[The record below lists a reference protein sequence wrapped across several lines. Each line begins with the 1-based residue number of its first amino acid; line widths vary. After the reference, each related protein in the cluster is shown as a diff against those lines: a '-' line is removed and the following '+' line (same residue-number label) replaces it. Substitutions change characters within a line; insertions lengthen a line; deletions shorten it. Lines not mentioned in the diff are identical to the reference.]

1 MKKKIIYS
9 VSMMLLLINVACS
22 NWLDVKPKTAVKEE
36 ELFSSEQGFKEN
48 LTGIYLL
55 MTSSDLYGRELLY
68 GITDMLAQRYEP
80 GGSTDIQ
87 EYKFADE
94 NWYKFPSTLNEK
106 YVNSLWKN
114 MYNVIANINNF
125 LKYVDKNR
133 GMIKTPGYYEMMK
146 GEALGLR
153 AFIYFDLLRL
163 YGPIYSQH
171 PDDKA
176 LPYRTEF
183 NRDDKTF
190 STARE
195 VMELMKQDLKAAETL
210 LANDPMYMEFPRTT
224 SDQTIGW
231 DDFLRYRFKRMN
243 LYAVKAL
250 MARVYQWEGDMGNA
264 MKMAQEVIDAK
275 DKEGN
280 NYFELVADNASD
292 RIYSTELLFSLSI
305 DNFDDQVEKDFAISP
320 STTVYYLADADRIND
335 MFDVNVD
342 GTNDM
347 RLREGQGF
355 SFSAKSGYCVKYSQ
369 KGAFSSVLLNTV
381 PLIRLSEMYYIMAEG
396 EQDVAKSAHWL
407 SQVRAARGVDE
418 VVYQQKDKEYNIMKE
433 YRKEFYAEGQLWYY
447 YKRHA
452 YPTFQNCPLEDM
464 TESNYR
470 FSIPDNE
477 KEFGKVD

>member
-1 MKKKIIYS
+1 MKNKIIYS
-9 VSMMLLLINVACS
+9 VAVLLLLMNAACS
-22 NWLDVKPKTAVKEE
+22 DWLDVKPKTAVKEE

-55 MTSSDLYGRELLY
+55 MTSKDLYGRELLY
-68 GITDMLAQRYEP
+68 GITDILAQRYEP
-80 GGSTDIQ
+80 GGSTDIPQ
-87 EYKFADE
+87 YKFADE

-106 YVNSLWKN
+106 YVNSIWKN

-133 GMIKTPGYYEMMK
+133 DMIKTPGYYELMK

-163 YGPIYSQH
+163 YGPIYAQH

-183 NRDDKTF
+183 SREEKSFN
-190 STARE
+190 TARE
-195 VMELMKQDLKAAETL
+195 VMACIRQDLKNADSL
-210 LANDPMYMEFPRTT
+210 MVNDPMYMEFPVSI
-224 SDQTIGW
+224 SDQTMGL

-243 LYAVKAL
+243 RYAVKAL
-250 MARVYQWEGDMGNA
+250 MARVCLWEGDFTTA
-264 MKMAQEVIDAK
+264 ARMAQEVIEAK

-292 RIYSTELLFSLSI
+292 RIYSTELLFSLSV
-305 DNFDDQVEKDFAISP
+305 DKLDEQVETDFAISP
-320 STTVYYLADADRIND
+320 YSTVYFVYDRDRID
-335 MFDVNVD
+335 HMFDVTVD

-355 SFSAKSGYCVKYSQ
+355 SYSAKSGYCLKYSQ

-381 PLIRLSEMYYIMAEG
+381 PLIRLSEMYYILAEC
-396 EQDVAKSAHWL
+396 ESDVAKSAHWL
-407 SQVRAARGVDE
+407 SQVRAARGIDE
-418 VVYQQKDKEYNIMKE
+418 IVYQEKDKEYNIMKE

-447 YKRHA
+447 YKRLA
-452 YPTFQNCPLEDM
+452 YPTFQNCPLDNMVEA
-464 TESNYR
+464 NYR